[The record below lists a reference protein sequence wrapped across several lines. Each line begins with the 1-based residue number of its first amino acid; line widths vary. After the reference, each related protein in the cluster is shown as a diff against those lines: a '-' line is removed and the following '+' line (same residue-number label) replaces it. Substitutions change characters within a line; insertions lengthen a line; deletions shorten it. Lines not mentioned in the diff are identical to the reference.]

1 MKRIRKQNALLFDS
15 LVLLVFAIVAF
26 AAYPLVDTQGAAGAV
41 VAISLLIALCLV
53 LVSSR

>member
-26 AAYPLVDTQGAAGAV
+26 AAYPLVDTQGVAGAV